1 MELGRWSPAT
11 YGAEPALVVRCRRGT
26 RQSKRHGMVADA
38 AQSRDIISFGP
49 FRLIASERLLTRA
62 GAPVELSARALDIL
76 MALLSRPNEIINKT
90 DLLAQVWPDVT
101 VEEGSLRFHIANL
114 RKALGDGKEGARY
127 IATLTG
133 RGYCF
138 VAPISRAADQSQA
151 LTAPDVSFPQANLP
165 NRPIGMIGRD
175 DDVLKLSARLNAAR
189 FVTIVGSGGVGK
201 TTVAV
206 AVGHH
211 LIEAF
216 AGAAIFVDLSMLRD
230 PELVA
235 TAVASML
242 GLSVQTTDAT
252 PALTVHLRD
261 KRILLILDT
270 CEHLIEAVA
279 SLASQIHSAG
289 PQVHILA
296 TSRETLQVEGENV
309 YRLEPLGYP
318 PDDAGLTAAM
328 ARTFPAPKLFIER
341 AMASGAQLDFSDA
354 EAAIVVGIC
363 RKLDGVALAIELA
376 ARRVEAYGLQQT
388 AALLDQRLTL
398 LWVGPR
404 TAPPRQKTL
413 QATLD
418 WSFGLLSETERLVLR
433 RLAIFVG
440 HFTLDAAL
448 AVVTSARL
456 DQAVIF
462 GAIDSLVAKSM
473 VATRPIGAM
482 MRYRLLDT
490 TRAYALEI
498 SLDHAELADLAIRHA
513 TYYQRWLEQTG
524 TEWATLSNGAERAPH
539 FAGLNNV
546 RAALDWCFGEDG
558 DLGIG
563 IRLAAAAAPVFLAMS
578 LLPECYRWSER
589 ALLALDETTQGGA
602 EEMHLQA
609 GLGISSML
617 LRGKGDAAR
626 TALNKSVA
634 IAEARSDA
642 LNQIG
647 LLGLLRMLHFRSGD
661 FKTALLCAR
670 RCRAVAETIED
681 PAAIALAR
689 SMLGRSLHVLG
700 DLNAARVELEASLQ
714 HWARARRSTVYL
726 AHELHYTSDLTLARN
741 LWLQG
746 YPAQAVER
754 ANRAIKSA
762 RHLDHPPSLVVAL
775 AWGASVF
782 LWTGDLEGAEDYID
796 ATIYQAV
803 SNSIGPF
810 IAVGR
815 AREAELAIRRGDTR
829 DGVER
834 LRTCLAAVHAVGS
847 ELLTTEF
854 NIALVQGFAATG
866 RHAEAATLIDEAIQ
880 RVETNG
886 DAIYMPELLRVKA
899 GLLLSMP
906 QPLADDAKT
915 YLTQSLALSRR
926 QGARAWELRAATDLA
941 ALLAARGQRGRGRA
955 LLQPVFEQFAEG
967 LDTADLRAAAEMI
980 STLG

>member
-1 MELGRWSPAT
+1 M
-11 YGAEPALVVRCRRGT
+11 
-26 RQSKRHGMVADA
+26 
-38 AQSRDIISFGP
+38 
-49 FRLIASERLLTRA
+49 
-62 GAPVELSARALDIL
+62 
-76 MALLSRPNEIINKT
+76 
-90 DLLAQVWPDVT
+90 
-101 VEEGSLRFHIANL
+101 
-114 RKALGDGKEGARY
+114 
-127 IATLTG
+127 
-133 RGYCF
+133 
-138 VAPISRAADQSQA
+138 APISRSPDQSQA
-151 LTAPDVSFPQANLP
+151 LAAPSVSFPQANLP
-165 NRPIGMIGRD
+165 NRPIGMVGRD
-175 DDVLKLSARLNAAR
+175 EDVLKLSARLNAAR

-201 TTVAV
+201 TTVAI

-242 GLSVQTTDAT
+242 GLSVQTNDAT
-252 PALTVHLRD
+252 PSLIAHLRD

-279 SLASQIHSAG
+279 NLASQIHIAG

-296 TSRETLQVEGENV
+296 TSRETLQVEGEHV

-318 PDDAGLTAAM
+318 PDDAGITAAM

-341 AMASGAQLDFSDA
+341 AMASGAHLDFSDA

-404 TAPPRQKTL
+404 SAPPRQKTL

-418 WSFGLLSETERLVLR
+418 WSFGLLSETERTVLR

-448 AVVTSARL
+448 AVVTSASL
-456 DQAVIF
+456 DQAAVF

-490 TRAYALEI
+490 TRAYALELRI
-498 SLDHAELADLAIRHA
+498 DDAELADLAVRHA

-546 RAALDWCFGEDG
+546 RAALEWCFGANG
-558 DLGIG
+558 DVGIG

-589 ALLALDETTQGGA
+589 AILALDETTQGGA

-609 GLGISSML
+609 GLGISSMHL
-617 LRGKGDAAR
+617 HGKGDAAR
-626 TALNKSVA
+626 AALKKSVA
-634 IAEARSDA
+634 IAEDRGDA

-661 FKTALLCAR
+661 FKNALLCAR

-689 SMLGRSLHVLG
+689 SMLGRSLHVMG
-700 DLNAARVELEASLQ
+700 DLNAAHVELEASLQ

-726 AHELHYTSDLTLARN
+726 AHELHYTSDVTLARN

-754 ANRAIKSA
+754 ANRAIESA

-782 LWTGDLEGAEDYID
+782 LWTGDLESAEDYID
-796 ATIYQAV
+796 ATIYQAE
-803 SNSIGPF
+803 SNSITPF

-815 AREAELAIRRGDTR
+815 ARKAELAIRRGDAK
-829 DGVER
+829 DGVES
-834 LRTCLAAVHAVGS
+834 LRTCLEAIRAVSS

-854 NIALVQGFAATG
+854 NISLLQGLARVG
-866 RHAEAATLIDEAIQ
+866 QSAEAITLADEAIR
-880 RVETNG
+880 RVETKG
-886 DAIYMPELLRVKA
+886 DDLYMPELLRLK
-899 GLLLSMP
+899 GGILLAAP
-906 QPLADDAKT
+906 RPRVDDAET
-915 YLTQSLALSRR
+915 YLMQSLELSRR
-926 QGARAWELRAATDLA
+926 QGARAWELRTATDLA
-941 ALLAARGQRGRGRA
+941 SLFTSRGRSGSGRA
-955 LLQPVFEQFAEG
+955 LLQPVFAQFTEG
-967 LDTADLRAAAEMI
+967 LDTEDLKAAKHVLA
-980 STLG
+980 TLS